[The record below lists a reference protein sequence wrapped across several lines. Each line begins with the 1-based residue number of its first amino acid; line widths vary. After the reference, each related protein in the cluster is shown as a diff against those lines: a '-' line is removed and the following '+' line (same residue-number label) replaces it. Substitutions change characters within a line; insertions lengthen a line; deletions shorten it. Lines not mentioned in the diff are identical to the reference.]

1 MNGGGGEG
9 GERGGVKGVCAP
21 CSPRKSV
28 AELYRYLNLTYAL
41 IQY

>member
-1 MNGGGGEG
+1 MG
-9 GERGGVKGVCAP
+9 RGGVGGKGVCGP
-21 CSPRKSV
+21 CSPPKSA